1 MGRLNRADKNYHL
14 SAAALT
20 DTGRDCLISSST
32 GGRNWKA
39 LIIHKEEPRSRRCKI
54 GMELKNCVVPWN
66 GLNEYLKQLEYLLSE
81 KSSEKSSEELNLCI
95 TVNS

>member
-1 MGRLNRADKNYHL
+1 MGRLNRTDKNYHL

-39 LIIHKEEPRSRRCKI
+39 LIIQ
-54 GMELKNCVVPWN
+54 G
-66 GLNEYLKQLEYLLSE
+66 GTE
-81 KSSEKSSEELNLCI
+81 KSSL
-95 TVNS
+95 